1 MAPSRKSK
9 RTRSDGPR
17 SERPKDAIV
26 HRDLAFEPGPGQE
39 SAFKRADLVF
49 EGVDHAQGS

>member
-1 MAPSRKSK
+1 MALSRKKAS
-9 RTRSDGPR
+9 RSGR
-17 SERPKDAIV
+17 AKDAIV
-26 HRDLAFEPGPGQE
+26 HRDLSFEPKPAQE